1 MKGMLKLSLESP
13 APGYPDHSSAG
24 QSPQVDH
31 LHQYGYT
38 VPSQEF
44 TTQNSSMLQYPTP
57 YQQTPFPLGEP
68 NSIRRLDSAT
78 KAAALTL
85 ISGGMALSETVIRL
99 WGIITDLVSSSISG
113 SQHTPGLNIGTLL
126 YLLPALP
133 ITVGLLVGGI
143 LFLRRKGH
151 KTLLAITISQIFLAT
166 CITVPSLL
174 YWAGM
179 LTGGSPFKDLP
190 PSFALSSL
198 GMLWHAPFGLI
209 SIGFATIT
217 LILLLKSGTRQAP
230 WPSQFTP
237 IRTGQPHQ
245 GPLT

>member
-1 MKGMLKLSLESP
+1 
-13 APGYPDHSSAG
+13 
-24 QSPQVDH
+24 
-31 LHQYGYT
+31 
-38 VPSQEF
+38 
-44 TTQNSSMLQYPTP
+44 MLQHPTP

-85 ISGGMALSETVIRL
+85 ISGGMALSNTVGRL
-99 WGIITDLVSSSISG
+99 WAIITDLVSYSTDDTRHALGPSII
-113 SQHTPGLNIGTLL
+113 NLL
-126 YLLPALP
+126 YLLPVLP

-143 LFLRRKGH
+143 LFLRRKGY

-209 SIGFATIT
+209 SIGFATTT
-217 LILLLKSGTRQAP
+217 LILLLKSGTRQASR
-230 WPSQFTP
+230 PSQFTP
-237 IRTGQPHQ
+237 IRAH
-245 GPLT
+245 

>member
-1 MKGMLKLSLESP
+1 
-13 APGYPDHSSAG
+13 
-24 QSPQVDH
+24 
-31 LHQYGYT
+31 
-38 VPSQEF
+38 
-44 TTQNSSMLQYPTP
+44 MLQYPTP

-143 LFLRRKGH
+143 LFLRRKGY

>member
-1 MKGMLKLSLESP
+1 MKGTLKLSLESP

-24 QSPQVDH
+24 QPPQVDH

-44 TTQNSSMLQYPTP
+44 TTQNSSMLQHPTP
-57 YQQTPFPLGEP
+57 YQQIPFPLGEP

-85 ISGGMALSETVIRL
+85 ISGGMALSNTVSRL
-99 WGIITDLVSSSISG
+99 WTIITDLVSYSTG
-113 SQHTPGLNIGTLL
+113 GTQHTPGLSIMSIINLL

-143 LFLRRKGH
+143 LFLRRKGY

-166 CITVPSLL
+166 CSTVLSLL

-179 LTGGSPFKDLP
+179 LSGGSPFKDLP
-190 PSFALSSL
+190 PHVVLSSL
-198 GMLWHAPFGLI
+198 GAL
-209 SIGFATIT
+209 
-217 LILLLKSGTRQAP
+217 
-230 WPSQFTP
+230 
-237 IRTGQPHQ
+237 
-245 GPLT
+245 

>member
-1 MKGMLKLSLESP
+1 
-13 APGYPDHSSAG
+13 
-24 QSPQVDH
+24 
-31 LHQYGYT
+31 
-38 VPSQEF
+38 
-44 TTQNSSMLQYPTP
+44 MLQHSNP

-85 ISGGMALSETVIRL
+85 ISGGMALSNTVGRL
-99 WGIITDLVSSSISG
+99 WSIITDLVSYSTDG
-113 SQHTPGLNIGTLL
+113 TQHAPGLSIGTLL

-143 LFLRRKGH
+143 LFLRRKGY

-179 LTGGSPFKDLP
+179 LPGGSPFKDLP
-190 PSFALSSL
+190 PHAVLSSL
-198 GMLWHAPFGLI
+198 GALWHAPFGLI
-209 SIGFATIT
+209 SIGFATTT
-217 LILLLKSGTRQAP
+217 LILLLKSGTRQASR
-230 WPSQFTP
+230 PSQFTP
-237 IRTGQPHQ
+237 IRAH
-245 GPLT
+245 

>member
-1 MKGMLKLSLESP
+1 
-13 APGYPDHSSAG
+13 
-24 QSPQVDH
+24 
-31 LHQYGYT
+31 
-38 VPSQEF
+38 
-44 TTQNSSMLQYPTP
+44 MLQYPTP

-99 WGIITDLVSSSISG
+99 WGIITNLVSYSTGGTQHTLGLSIMSIS
-113 SQHTPGLNIGTLL
+113 NLL

-143 LFLRRKGH
+143 LFLRRKGY

-166 CITVPSLL
+166 CITVLSLL

-179 LTGGSPFKDLP
+179 LFGGSPFKDLP
-190 PSFALSSL
+190 PSLALSGL
-198 GMLWHAPFGLI
+198 GALWHAPFGLI
-209 SIGFATIT
+209 SIGFATTT
-217 LILLLKSGTRQAP
+217 LILLLKSGTRQASR
-230 WPSQFTP
+230 PSQFTP
-237 IRTGQPHQ
+237 IRAH
-245 GPLT
+245 

>member
-24 QSPQVDH
+24 QPPQVDH

-44 TTQNSSMLQYPTP
+44 TTQNSSMLQHSNP

-85 ISGGMALSETVIRL
+85 ISGGMALSNTVGRL
-99 WGIITDLVSSSISG
+99 WSIITDLVSYSISG

-143 LFLRRKGH
+143 LFLRRKGY
-151 KTLLAITISQIFLAT
+151 KTLLATTISQIFLAT

-174 YWAGM
+174 YWAGT
-179 LTGGSPFKDLP
+179 LTGGSPFGSLFEDLP
-190 PSFALSSL
+190 PRFALSSL
-198 GMLWHAPFGLI
+198 GTTLWHAPFGLI
-209 SIGFATIT
+209 SIGFATTT
-217 LILLLKSGTRQAP
+217 LILLLKSGTRQASR
-230 WPSQFTP
+230 PSQFTP
-237 IRTGQPHQ
+237 IRAH
-245 GPLT
+245 

>member
-1 MKGMLKLSLESP
+1 
-13 APGYPDHSSAG
+13 
-24 QSPQVDH
+24 
-31 LHQYGYT
+31 
-38 VPSQEF
+38 
-44 TTQNSSMLQYPTP
+44 MLQYPTP

-85 ISGGMALSETVIRL
+85 ISGGMALSETVMRL

-113 SQHTPGLNIGTLL
+113 SQHTPGLNIGNLL

-143 LFLRRKGH
+143 LFLRRKGY

-166 CITVPSLL
+166 CITVLSLL

-179 LTGGSPFKDLP
+179 LLTGGSPFKDLP

-198 GMLWHAPFGLI
+198 GTTLWHAPFGLI
-209 SIGFATIT
+209 SIGFATTT
-217 LILLLKSGTRQAP
+217 LILLLKSGTRQASR
-230 WPSQFTP
+230 PSQFTP
-237 IRTGQPHQ
+237 IRAH
-245 GPLT
+245 

>member
-1 MKGMLKLSLESP
+1 
-13 APGYPDHSSAG
+13 
-24 QSPQVDH
+24 
-31 LHQYGYT
+31 
-38 VPSQEF
+38 
-44 TTQNSSMLQYPTP
+44 MLQHPTP

-85 ISGGMALSETVIRL
+85 ISGGMALSDTVSRL
-99 WGIITDLVSSSISG
+99 WAIITVLVSYSTDG
-113 SQHTPGLNIGTLL
+113 TQHTLALNISNLL

-143 LFLRRKGH
+143 LFLRRKGY

-166 CITVPSLL
+166 CITVLSLL

-198 GMLWHAPFGLI
+198 GMLWYAPFGLI
-209 SIGFATIT
+209 SIGFATTT
-217 LILLLKSGTRQAP
+217 LILLLKSGTRQASR
-230 WPSQFTP
+230 PSQFTP
-237 IRTGQPHQ
+237 IRAH
-245 GPLT
+245 

>member
-1 MKGMLKLSLESP
+1 MKGTLKLSLESP

-24 QSPQVDH
+24 QPPQVDH

-44 TTQNSSMLQYPTP
+44 TTQNSSMLQHSNP

-85 ISGGMALSETVIRL
+85 ISGGMALSNTVGRL
-99 WGIITDLVSSSISG
+99 WSIITDLVSYSISG
-113 SQHTPGLNIGTLL
+113 SQHTPGLNISTLL

-143 LFLRRKGH
+143 LFLRRKGY

-174 YWAGM
+174 YWAGT
-179 LTGGSPFKDLP
+179 LTGGSPFGSLFEDLP
-190 PSFALSSL
+190 PRFALSSL
-198 GMLWHAPFGLI
+198 GTTLWHAPFGLI
-209 SIGFATIT
+209 SIGFATTT
-217 LILLLKSGTRQAP
+217 LILLLKSGTRQASR
-230 WPSQFTP
+230 PSQFTP
-237 IRTGQPHQ
+237 IRAH
-245 GPLT
+245 

>member
-1 MKGMLKLSLESP
+1 MKGTLNLSLESP

-24 QSPQVDH
+24 QPPQVDH

-44 TTQNSSMLQYPTP
+44 TTQNSSILQHPTP
-57 YQQTPFPLGEP
+57 YQQILFPLGEP
-68 NSIRRLDSAT
+68 NSMRRLDSAT

-85 ISGGMALSETVIRL
+85 ISGGMALSRTVSGL
-99 WGIITDLVSSSISG
+99 WEIITDLVSSSIG
-113 SQHTPGLNIGTLL
+113 STQHTSGLNISNLL
-126 YLLPALP
+126 SFVLALP

-143 LFLRRKGH
+143 LFLRRKGY
-151 KTLLAITISQIFLAT
+151 KTLLATTISQIFLAT
-166 CITVPSLL
+166 CSTVLLLL

-179 LTGGSPFKDLP
+179 LPGGSPFKWLP
-190 PSFALSSL
+190 PYLVPSLLGAL
-198 GMLWHAPFGLI
+198 WRAPFGLI

-217 LILLLKSGTRQAP
+217 LILLLKSGTRQVP
-230 WPSQFTP
+230 RPTP
-237 IRTGQPHQ
+237 IRTGQPRQ